1 VALGLGLARSILD
14 GHVCVCAHVCAH
26 VCTHVCAHV
35 CTHVCVHVYIGMS
48 HYCAESLECV

>member
-1 VALGLGLARSILD
+1 MALGLGLARSID
-14 GHVCVCAHVCAH
+14 GHVRVCAH

-35 CTHVCVHVYIGMS
+35 CAHVCIGMS